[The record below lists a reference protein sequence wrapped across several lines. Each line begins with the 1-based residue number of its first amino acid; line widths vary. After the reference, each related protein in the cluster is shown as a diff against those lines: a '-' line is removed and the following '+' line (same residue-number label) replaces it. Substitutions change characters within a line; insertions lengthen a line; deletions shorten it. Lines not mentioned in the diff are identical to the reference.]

1 MYADQYLEFA
11 CWQQALPGY
20 EILLLGCNVYVIVL
34 KIKFGLIK
42 LQKDDNERL
51 CRIQ

>member
-42 LQKDDNERL
+42 L
-51 CRIQ
+51 